1 MDIWIG
7 GEIESTIEDKY
18 RAARSQ
24 LENHLSHRLETMS
37 YELELDSL
45 DCIAI
50 IRNDNE
56 LEELQSYSKED
67 RDMDFRLVID
77 FAEFTAASSK
87 ESKKLL
93 LNMLLRAVELL
104 SQNSDVNEREALKL
118 KKDLDLIGIE

>member
-7 GEIESTIEDKY
+7 GEIELTIEDKF
-18 RAARSQ
+18 RVARSQ

-77 FAEFTAASSK
+77 FAEFTVASSK

-104 SQNSDVNEREALKL
+104 SQNKDINEREALKL
-118 KKDLDLIGIE
+118 KKDLNLIGTE

>member
-1 MDIWIG
+1 MDIWRG
-7 GEIESTIEDKY
+7 GEIESTIEGKF

-93 LNMLLRAVELL
+93 LNMLVRAVELL

-118 KKDLDLIGIE
+118 KKDLDLIGID